1 MGRASV
7 NERETWRMKLT
18 LGKYCCMNPNL
29 FLGQGHSARW
39 FVRQQALQISRPLSG
54 QEHGN
59 YCTTRSTLCS
69 TCESYL
75 EPCVWINGCISSS
88 FEMLNMQSAHAS
100 AVCSALPTATRATAL
115 YRVKLHETPASPQSA
130 RGPRT
135 LVAASPLC
143 IFGRGRLLHET
154 ESRFNNS
161 NSH

>member
-88 FEMLNMQSAHAS
+88 FEMLDMQSANAA
-100 AVCSALPTATRATAL
+100 AVCFSNGETDDSLVSREASRDARVTSVRSRPSNTRSSVATVYFWPRA
-115 YRVKLHETPASPQSA
+115 
-130 RGPRT
+130 
-135 LVAASPLC
+135 AAS
-143 IFGRGRLLHET
+143 
-154 ESRFNNS
+154 
-161 NSH
+161 